1 MLGELENQIFNFF
14 FSYSLLRLSIKYR
27 TAAIIAELA
36 IIAIIM
42 NHFIVRDGAGAIGV
56 VALGVGV
63 SSEAGVGEAK
73 YVGIGEGAGKV

>member
-42 NHFIVRDGAGAIGV
+42 NQFTVRDGAGAIGI
-56 VALGVGV
+56 VAIGVGV
-63 SSEAGVGEAK
+63 SSEAGVGEGK
-73 YVGIGEGAGKV
+73 REGVGESVGKV

>member
-1 MLGELENQIFNFF
+1 MR
-14 FSYSLLRLSIKYR
+14 LLSEQREKFIIPYFAPVSKYR
-27 TAAIIAELA
+27 TVKIIAELA

-42 NHFIVRDGAGAIGV
+42 NQFIVRDGAGAIGV

-73 YVGIGEGAGKV
+73 YVGIGEGAGKI